1 MAGTINIF
9 QLKTI
14 QVYNAQGS
22 ISDQNKL
29 KQQVQAA
36 SSASIGSCGC
46 CHPDP
51 LLDNL
56 LSPAPAYQTGRL
68 LHFLGHNVIG
78 YALSQSEKNRL
89 FWESMKVFLERNNNI
104 YFKCKQLCVFNTP

>member
-36 SSASIGSCGC
+36 SSASIGS
-46 CHPDP
+46 
-51 LLDNL
+51 
-56 LSPAPAYQTGRL
+56 
-68 LHFLGHNVIG
+68 
-78 YALSQSEKNRL
+78 
-89 FWESMKVFLERNNNI
+89 
-104 YFKCKQLCVFNTP
+104 